1 MLNEGEQLLRHIAV
15 HEAGHLLACAVF
27 NKNLASD
34 QSFII
39 QIDQNGLNINDVQA
53 SGHVSLDLSQYEKQ
67 EQFKEW
73 LMINYLMGY
82 RTDLL
87 INGTANEAL
96 FENDKKCW
104 NKCATENEMNS
115 LEQIQALF
123 KQHTKIADDFINA
136 NQNFIKNVANLL
148 IKKQTLV
155 YKDVESLLSQ
165 IKFTC
170 EFPLSTLS

>member
-67 EQFKEW
+67 ENFKEW

-82 RTDLL
+82 RADLL

-104 NKCATENEMNS
+104 NKCAAENKMNS
-115 LEQIQALF
+115 LEQNQTLF
-123 KQHTKIADDFINA
+123 KQHEEIADA
-136 NQNFIKNVANLL
+136 FIKLNQYFIGNMANML
-148 IKKQTLV
+148 IEKKTLI
-155 YKDVESLLSQ
+155 YKDVENLLNHV
-165 IKFTC
+165 KFTS
-170 EFPLSTLS
+170 EFPFFTL

>member
-1 MLNEGEQLLRHIAV
+1 MLNEDEQLLWHIAV

-27 NKNLASD
+27 GKNLASD

-39 QIDQNGLNINDVQA
+39 KMNKNGLDINGIQT

-67 EQFKEW
+67 ENFKEW

-82 RTDLL
+82 RADLL
-87 INGTANEAL
+87 INGTANETL
-96 FENDKKCW
+96 FENDQKCW
-104 NKCATENEMNS
+104 NKCAAENKMNS
-115 LEQIQALF
+115 LEQNLTLF
-123 KQHTKIADDFINA
+123 KQHTKISDDFIKL
-136 NQNFIKNVANLL
+136 NQFFIKKMASLL

-165 IKFTC
+165 IKFTS
-170 EFPLSTLS
+170 EFPLFTLS

>member
-1 MLNEGEQLLRHIAV
+1 MLNEDKQLLWHIAV

-27 NKNLASD
+27 GKNLAAD

-39 QIDQNGLNINDVQA
+39 KMNKNGLDINNIQA

-73 LMINYLMGY
+73 LMINYLIGY
-82 RTDLL
+82 RADLL
-87 INGTANEAL
+87 INAMENEAL

-165 IKFTC
+165 IKFTS